1 MVTRKKGN
9 VRRKKKSA
17 SRKRNASRKRLIK
30 MLFGG
35 DKPIRLNGFK
45 MFTRPDEAI
54 ASGATKN
61 IYSTGMDNL
70 VLIEVELDPDSDLNE
85 YNNIHL
91 EYLMLEQFYKQN
103 PQSAIQVSNWT
114 EYPVAN
120 PPMIRYL
127 AEKCPLNLEGAN
139 EATLLKNHM
148 VELNT
153 AALKAFFD
161 KLMGVA
167 IFELP
172 SGVDYKNNKISTNYI
187 ENVRPRVLIQEKE
200 YNLEENKIVLNI
212 DCKPPNFCY
221 YTNNGEFEIKKL
233 DIGVDF
239 LIRVDIDGEATDID
253 KLRSS
258 VNTTNTEFV
267 TGDIA
272 KCYVFLFNCM
282 FIHMYGMG
290 GEAFKNAMKAVSEH
304 YVKIDYLKKMKDNRL
319 LQYMFTHYFPQK
331 EIDKRYNTTVNIYMT
346 WFISEELKTAL
357 QNLKAVPRKG
367 RERNAVFTPPPR

>member
-103 PQSAIQVSNWT
+103 PQSAIQVSKWT

-148 VELNT
+148 VELET
-153 AALKAFFD
+153 DDLKAFFD
-161 KLMGVA
+161 KLMDVA
-167 IFELP
+167 IFKLP
-172 SGVDYKNNKISTNYI
+172 SGVDYINNKISAYYI

-200 YNLEENKIVLNI
+200 YNLEENKIVLNV

-267 TGDIA
+267 TRDIA

-304 YVKIDYLKKMKDNRL
+304 YVNIDSLKKMKDNRL

-331 EIDKRYNTTVNIYMT
+331 ILGERYTTTVNAYMT
-346 WFISEELKTAL
+346 WFISDDLKRAL
-357 QNLKAVPRKG
+357 KDSRHPR
-367 RERNAVFTPPPR
+367 RSRM